1 MANQYLDYLI
11 DPNFQGVNRF
21 FVLTFENIN
30 DRIEHRQY
38 FLPTRVVKDYNVKKK
53 KKIFFYQ
60 SIKNNL
66 RTYNNI

>member
-30 DRIEHRQY
+30 DGIEHRQY
-38 FLPTRVVKDYNVKKK
+38 FRPTRVMKDYNVMING
-53 KKIFFYQ
+53 KIFFYQ
-60 SIKNNL
+60 SVKNNL
-66 RTYNNI
+66 RTYNSI